1 MILAWLMNF
10 MNIRKFHHQDTQ
22 EIMQLFYDTVHN
34 INIRDYTLEQVEAW
48 APQDMDYQRW
58 NEHLHSKMTYVAEL
72 DGKIVGFA
80 QLEPNGHID
89 CFYCHKDFQGMGV
102 GGKLLDTLQTQA
114 EKLGITRLFAEV
126 SITAK
131 TFFKSRGFQILNQQ
145 TVERRGIKLI
155 NYRMD
160 KNIG

>member
-1 MILAWLMNF
+1 

-34 INIRDYTLEQVEAW
+34 INIRDYTPDQVNAW
-48 APQDMDYQRW
+48 APQYMNYQKW
-58 NEHLHSKMTYVAEL
+58 SQHLHSKITYVAEL
-72 DGKIVGFA
+72 DGKIIGFA
-80 QLEPNGHID
+80 QLEPDGHID

-102 GGKLLDTLQTQA
+102 GSKLLDTLQTEA
-114 EKLGITRLFAEV
+114 KTLEINRLFAEV

-131 TFFKSRGFQILNQQ
+131 GFFEHKGFEVINQQ
-145 TVERRGIKLI
+145 TVERRGVKLI

-160 KNIG
+160 KNISSPSIGH

>member
-1 MILAWLMNF
+1 

-34 INIRDYTLEQVEAW
+34 INIRDYTPEQVNAW
-48 APQDMDYQRW
+48 APQYMNYRRW

-72 DGKIVGFA
+72 DGKIIGFA
-80 QLEPNGHID
+80 QLEPDGHID

-102 GGKLLDTLQTQA
+102 GSKLLDTLQTEA
-114 EKLGITRLFAEV
+114 ETLGINRLFAEV

-131 TFFKSRGFQILNQQ
+131 GFFEHKGFEVINQQ
-145 TVERRGIKLI
+145 TVERRRVKLI

-160 KNIG
+160 KNISSPSIGH